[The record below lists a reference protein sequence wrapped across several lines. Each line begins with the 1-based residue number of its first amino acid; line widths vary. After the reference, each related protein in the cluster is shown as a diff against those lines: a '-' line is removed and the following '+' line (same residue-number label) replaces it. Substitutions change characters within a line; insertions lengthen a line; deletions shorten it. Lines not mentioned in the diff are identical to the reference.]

1 MAMDHH
7 TKAAT
12 VSNILI
18 VIVGA
23 LLVIIGLDDKL
34 CNSPEDLVSTIF
46 LILICLLYKGNC
58 K

>member
-23 LLVIIGLDDKL
+23 LLVIIGLDDK
-34 CNSPEDLVSTIF
+34 
-46 LILICLLYKGNC
+46 
-58 K
+58 